1 MSRLL
6 QEQLQSVDIK
16 NGSVSAKLAIP
27 KGTKFGPFVGKFST
41 EPLDRRFAWE
51 VSFPKMI
58 YVDILK
64 IYPTF
69 EQYYNIY
76 LKVSSVCLYD

>member
-1 MSRLL
+1 MFQLQILNNEPYLDEMSRVL

-16 NGSVSAKLAIP
+16 NGSVSAKIAIS

-51 VSFPKMI
+51 VSSK
-58 YVDILK
+58 
-64 IYPTF
+64 
-69 EQYYNIY
+69 
-76 LKVSSVCLYD
+76 

>member
-16 NGSVSAKLAIP
+16 NGSVSAKITIT

-41 EPLDRRFAWE
+41 EPIDRRFAWE
-51 VSFPKMI
+51 VS
-58 YVDILK
+58 
-64 IYPTF
+64 
-69 EQYYNIY
+69 
-76 LKVSSVCLYD
+76 